1 MKTKHKEE
9 EINEV
14 TMKWVEINGA
24 QVVDVTPDHHR
35 ELALVDLEVLN
46 KLTELLP
53 SVDLYEI
60 SKGLGAKIVSARS
73 IEHLVK
79 VCDDFA
85 AFHRTVNL
93 IQKVNVHLHTPAG
106 EEEVNLAEEAQTPL
120 AC

>member
-53 SVDLYEI
+53 IALTFMKL
-60 SKGLGAKIVSARS
+60 SKGLKGKIVSARS
-73 IEHLVK
+73 IEAYCKSL
-79 VCDDFA
+79 
-85 AFHRTVNL
+85 
-93 IQKVNVHLHTPAG
+93 
-106 EEEVNLAEEAQTPL
+106 
-120 AC
+120 

>member
-1 MKTKHKEE
+1 MVED
-9 EINEV
+9 I
-14 TMKWVEINGA
+14 KWIDINGA

-53 SVDLYEI
+53 IGDLYEI
-60 SKGLGAKIVSARS
+60 KKGLKEKIVSARS
-73 IEHLVK
+73 IEAIVK